1 MRRRTFLL
9 KASPAAVGL
18 ALAQLGSTN
27 PEQLIGT
34 LKSEI
39 PRMMESTQ
47 VPGLS
52 IAVIHDARILWRQ
65 GFGLK
70 LAGTNQHVDND
81 TIFGVGSVSKTVF
94 AYAVM
99 KLCERNTLNLDTP
112 LTRYTPVRII
122 ENDPRLDLIT
132 ARHVLSHTSGLQ
144 NWRSEKEPLKI
155 HFTPGE
161 QYLYSGEGY
170 DYLQSVVTQLTGHV
184 DPTRCSTFEAG
195 LKVCATD
202 FDSYMHANLLAP
214 FGMTSSGYVFTDKF
228 ERHAAAPH
236 DANEKALPQQRAT
249 DVEVARYGAAGML
262 YTTATDYAKF
272 LIEIMAPKPSD
283 HFRLRKDSIVEMVR
297 PQIKGGDS
305 PQSWRALGW
314 EVVRSEKDDFIVHG
328 GDNSGFHAFAA
339 ASLKRRNGYIFMTN
353 GDGGTDLLKKLI
365 IGDTPLNQLLAA

>member
-1 MRRRTFLL
+1 MHRRTFLL

-18 ALAQLGSTN
+18 ALTQLGGTN
-27 PEQLIGT
+27 PEKLVGI

-39 PRMMESTQ
+39 PRMMETTH
-47 VPGLS
+47 VPGMS

-65 GFGLK
+65 GFGLMI
-70 LAGTNQHVDND
+70 AGSNQRVDND
-81 TIFGVGSVSKTVF
+81 TVFSVGSVSKTVF

-99 KLCERNTLNLDTP
+99 KLCERGILNLDTP
-112 LTRYTPVRII
+112 LTRYTPLRII

-144 NWRSEKEPLKI
+144 NWRSGNDPLKI

-161 QYLYSGEGY
+161 KYLYSGEGY
-170 DYLQSVVTQLTGHV
+170 NYLQSVVTQLTGHV
-184 DPTRCSTFEAG
+184 DTTRCAKFEDG

-214 FGMTSSGYVFTDKF
+214 FAMTSSGYVSTDSS
-228 ERHAAAPH
+228 ERHAASPH
-236 DANEKALPQQRAT
+236 DANEKPLPRQKAT
-249 DVEVARYGAAGML
+249 DIDAARYGAAGML

-272 LIEIMAPKPSD
+272 LIEIMAPKPTD
-283 HFRLRKDSIVEMVR
+283 RFRLLKETIAEMVQ
-297 PQIKGGDS
+297 PQIQGGDS

-314 EVVRSEKDDFIVHG
+314 EVVRTDKDDWIVHG

-339 ASLKRRNGYIFMTN
+339 ASLKRRNGYVFMTN

-365 IGDTPLNQLLAA
+365 IGETPLNQLLAA